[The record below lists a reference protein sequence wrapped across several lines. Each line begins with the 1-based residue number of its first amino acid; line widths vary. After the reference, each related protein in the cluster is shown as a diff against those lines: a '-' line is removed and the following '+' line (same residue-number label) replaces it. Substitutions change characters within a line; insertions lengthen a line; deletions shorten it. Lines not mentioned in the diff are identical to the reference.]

1 MRHHRRLGILAVAMI
16 VAACSGAG
24 LTSTTASLEQ
34 PATTATVP
42 EPSTTAQTTPTTAA
56 AVTVDPV
63 AFQKAMRDLWTDHVA
78 WTRLFIVSAVA
89 GLPDTEA
96 TADRLLRNQADI
108 GAAVAGF
115 YGEGAGEALTAL
127 LRDHILL
134 AGDLVTAA
142 KGGDQD
148 AISESSTAWYANADE
163 ISAFLAGANEAWP
176 EETLRDMMHGHLDQT
191 LAEATAQ
198 LTGDYAQSVAEYD
211 HIVTHILEMADT
223 LSAGIIS
230 QFPDR
235 FSSPSMTEQES
246 GLNIAM
252 RDLWTDHV
260 AWTRLFIVSAVAGLP
275 DTEATADRLLRNQA
289 DIGAAV
295 AGFYGEGAGEA
306 LTALLRDHILLA
318 GDLVTAAKGGDQD
331 AISESSTA
339 WYANAD
345 EISAFLAGANEA
357 WPEETLRDMMH
368 GHLDQTLAE
377 ATAQLTG
384 DYAQSVAEYDHIV
397 THILEMADTLSAG
410 IISQFPDRF

>member
-1 MRHHRRLGILAVAMI
+1 MRHHRLGILAVAMI
-16 VAACSGAG
+16 LAACSGGTG
-24 LTSTTASLEQ
+24 LTSTTTSLEQ
-34 PATTATVP
+34 PATTSTAAQ
-42 EPSTTAQTTPTTAA
+42 PSTTVLATTTTAVPA
-56 AVTVDPV
+56 TVDPV
-63 AFQKAMRDLWTDHVA
+63 AFGRAMRDLWTDHVA

-115 YGEGAGEALTAL
+115 YGDEAGEALTAV
-127 LRDHILL
+127 LRDHILI
-134 AGDLVTAA
+134 AGDLVAAA
-142 KGGDQD
+142 KAGDQ
-148 AISESSTAWYANADE
+148 AAVEESSAAWYANADE
-163 ISAFLAGANEAWP
+163 ISAFLAGANPAWP
-176 EETLRDMMHGHLDQT
+176 EATLQEMMKGHLDQT

-235 FSSPSMTEQES
+235 FSSPSMSEEES
-246 GLNIAM
+246 GLSIAM

-295 AGFYGEGAGEA
+295 AGFYGDEAGEA
-306 LTALLRDHILLA
+306 LTAVLRDHILIA
-318 GDLVTAAKGGDQD
+318 GDLVAAAKAGDQ
-331 AISESSTA
+331 AAVEESSAA

-345 EISAFLAGANEA
+345 EISAFLAGANPA
-357 WPEETLRDMMH
+357 WPEATLQEMMK